1 MECTIDCGCTVTSM
15 RLGGMLNRRLASMTS
30 SPLFISVD
38 ELMVTTGPIF
48 QVGWF
53 NACSGVISVIC
64 SRFQP
69 RNGPPEAVTTSFE
82 TSPCVPERND
92 CQMAECSE
100 STGLICWARTCASNS
115 KCPPATTDSLL
126 ASASCDPACSAAM
139 EGSSPMDPVM
149 PFNTTSA
156 PDPAMATTASGPAVI
171 STLPA
176 PACFN
181 ASRSAFAELSLKTA
195 TFETWNCAACWAR
208 SSTWEPP
215 AASPTTS
222 KRSRWREMTS
232 RPWVPMD
239 PVDPR
244 MTTVE
249 VCMGYA
255 CAPYCFCLLV

>member
-1 MECTIDCGCTVTSM
+1 
-15 RLGGMLNRRLASMTS
+15 
-30 SPLFISVD
+30 
-38 ELMVTTGPIF
+38 
-48 QVGWF
+48 
-53 NACSGVISVIC
+53 
-64 SRFQP
+64 
-69 RNGPPEAVTTSFE
+69 
-82 TSPCVPERND
+82 
-92 CQMAECSE
+92 
-100 STGLICWARTCASNS
+100 
-115 KCPPATTDSLL
+115 
-126 ASASCDPACSAAM
+126 
-139 EGSSPMDPVM
+139 MDPVM

-255 CAPYCFCLLV
+255 YAPYCFVCSCERENRLTVTPACSVRLPIQKRGTTGREYRHPDCCWALRTSD